1 MTNRISSSGYRHSLP
16 RRFSRRFLSQQT
28 TKKNEQTRVC
38 MHGCMCAKN
47 AVACFPLSLSLR
59 LQNIHPPTDNRENIL
74 PRENDHHTRKDST
87 FCSEFYFALSPA
99 RRSRHYYQATIDGT
113 DDIHTH
119 GCWRTVVV
127 CVLTHKHTYSRV
139 TTPTHTCDVRPLV
152 TFSHTRTTSGE
163 SAQKKKQQEH
173 TTQILSDK
181 CLCVLR
187 VREGEFH
194 VSARGHPPHARFRK
208 RIGHKIGR
216 KWLRVG
222 GGKGGGSKDNP
233 QNEKV
238 TVCGSTVGGR
248 G

>member
-1 MTNRISSSGYRHSLP
+1 MNRHVYVCTAVCVQKMLLHV
-16 RRFSRRFLSQQT
+16 FLS
-28 TKKNEQTRVC
+28 
-38 MHGCMCAKN
+38 
-47 AVACFPLSLSLR
+47 LSLSLR

-163 SAQKKKQQEH
+163 SAKKNNKN
-173 TTQILSDK
+173 TQRRFYQTNV
-181 CLCVLR
+181 CV
-187 VREGEFH
+187 F
-194 VSARGHPPHARFRK
+194 
-208 RIGHKIGR
+208 
-216 KWLRVG
+216 
-222 GGKGGGSKDNP
+222 
-233 QNEKV
+233 
-238 TVCGSTVGGR
+238 
-248 G
+248 